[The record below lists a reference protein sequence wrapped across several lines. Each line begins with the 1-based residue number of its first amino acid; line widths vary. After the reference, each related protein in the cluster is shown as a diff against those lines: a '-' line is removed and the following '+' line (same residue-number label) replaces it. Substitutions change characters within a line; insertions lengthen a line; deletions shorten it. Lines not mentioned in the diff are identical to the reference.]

1 MRPGEDHGRLSGAL
15 DLIRRATAPGR
26 EMTLG
31 RSRYVAVQAEVARQ
45 CADRLLASA
54 ERLEREL
61 ARANGR
67 IDGLAYELG
76 KERMRDGRLQGGAD
90 DARRR
95 P

>member
-1 MRPGEDHGRLSGAL
+1 MRPGEEHGRLSGAL
-15 DLIRRATAPGR
+15 DLVRRATAPGV

-45 CADRLLASA
+45 SADRLLASA

-61 ARANGR
+61 ATVNRR

-76 KERMRDGRLQGGAD
+76 KERMRNGRLQDRAD

>member
-1 MRPGEDHGRLSGAL
+1 MSAGEDHRRLSGAL
-15 DLIRRATAPGR
+15 DLVRRATAPGV

-54 ERLEREL
+54 EKLEREL

-67 IDGLAYELG
+67 IDGLAYELRR
-76 KERMRDGRLQGGAD
+76 ERMRDG
-90 DARRR
+90 
-95 P
+95 

>member
-1 MRPGEDHGRLSGAL
+1 MSAGEDHRRLSGAL
-15 DLIRRATAPGR
+15 DLVRRATAPGK

-45 CADRLLASA
+45 CADRLLAGA

-67 IDGLAYELG
+67 IDGLAYELR
-76 KERMRDGRLQGGAD
+76 KERMRDGRPQGGAD
-90 DARRR
+90 DARWR